1 MFEARQGKELVVK
14 LRNNIG
20 VLSDL
25 SKLISEKGVSI
36 LALSGSASGDDC
48 LIRLVTNDNMTVT
61 EALTEKGYA
70 VHSQDVILMELPH
83 KSGMLG
89 RVAEALARDRT
100 DIHHLYA
107 SALDDQERCLLVL
120 HTRNDE
126 RALPVLNKLG

>member
-25 SKLISEKGVSI
+25 SKLISEKGVTI

-48 LIRLVTNDNMTVT
+48 FIRLVTNDNLKVR
-61 EALTEKGYA
+61 EALAEKGYA

-83 KSGMLG
+83 QSGMLWQ
-89 RVAEALARDRT
+89 VADALARDRT

-107 SALDDQERCLLVL
+107 SALNDQERCLLVL

-126 RALPVLNKLG
+126 HVLPILNKLR